1 MLLLPP
7 TSDTESNAPAR
18 AGLRQRSGRLLLALS
33 AIALVLIFGGRR
45 LLEVPPALLPEPQP
59 LLPVEYDAYATG
71 VSSVLYNADGRVEYT
86 LEAAEQTHYLDNT
99 TLLESPYVRLHQ
111 ASGALWNI
119 MASSGRIHAVQGG
132 DAIERLD
139 LQTGVEVYQID
150 ELGRRMSLNTEFLSV
165 FPQTQTMSTDL
176 AVTMVTDSLQQSAT
190 GMRADLQQDQLTFL
204 GQVRGRYEVPSSQP

>member
-7 TSDTESNAPAR
+7 TSEASVPTR
-18 AGLRQRSGRLLLALS
+18 AGLRQRSGRLLLVVS
-33 AIALVLIFGGRR
+33 AIALLLIFGGRR
-45 LLEVPPALLPEPQP
+45 LLEVPPALLPEPLP
-59 LLPVEYDAYATG
+59 LLPLEYDAYATG
-71 VSSVLYNADGRVEYT
+71 VTSVLYNAEGRVEYT

-99 TLLESPYVRLHQ
+99 TVLKTPFVKLHQ

-119 MASSGRIHAVQGG
+119 MAGSGRIHAVEGG

-150 ELGRRMSLNTEFLSV
+150 EMGRRMQLNTEFLSV

>member
-1 MLLLPP
+1 
-7 TSDTESNAPAR
+7 
-18 AGLRQRSGRLLLALS
+18 LRQRSGRLLLALS

-111 ASGALWNI
+111 ASGARWNI
-119 MASSGRIHAVQGG
+119 MASSGRIHAAEGG
-132 DAIERLD
+132 DTIERLD
-139 LQTGVEVYQID
+139 LQTNVEVYQID
-150 ELGRRMSLNTEFLSV
+150 ELGRRMSLSTEFLSV

-176 AVTMVTDSLQQSAT
+176 AVSMVTDTLQQSAT

>member
-7 TSDTESNAPAR
+7 TSESTAPVR
-18 AGLRQRSGRLLLALS
+18 GGLRQRSGRLLLVLS
-33 AIALVLIFGGRR
+33 AVTLLIIFGGRR

-59 LLPVEYDAYATG
+59 LLPLAYDAYATG
-71 VSSVLYNADGRVEYT
+71 VTSVLYNAQGRVEYT
-86 LEAAEQTHYLDNT
+86 LDAAEQVHYLDNT
-99 TLLESPYVRLHQ
+99 TVLESPFVRLHQ
-111 ASGALWNI
+111 ESGALWNI
-119 MASSGRIHAVQGG
+119 MASSGRIHAAEGG
-132 DAIERLD
+132 DTIERLD

-150 ELGRRMSLNTEFLSV
+150 ELGRSMRLSTEFLSV

-176 AVTMVTDSLQQSAT
+176 AVSMVTDTLQQSAT

>member
-7 TSDTESNAPAR
+7 TSEATAPVR
-18 AGLRQRSGRLLLALS
+18 GGLRQRSGRLLLVLS
-33 AIALVLIFGGRR
+33 AVVLLLIFGGRR

-59 LLPVEYDAYATG
+59 LQPLEYDAYAIG
-71 VSSVLYNADGRVEYT
+71 VTSVLYNAQGRVEYT
-86 LEAAEQTHYLDNT
+86 LDAAQQTHYLDNT
-99 TLLESPYVRLHQ
+99 TVLETPFVRLHQ

-119 MASSGRIHAVQGG
+119 MAGSGRIHAVEGG

-139 LQTGVEVYQID
+139 LQTGVEVFQID
-150 ELGRRMSLNTEFLSV
+150 QLGQRMQLNTEFLSV

-176 AVTMVTDSLQQSAT
+176 AVTMVTVSLQQDAV
-190 GMRADLQQDQLTFL
+190 GMLADLQQDQLTFL

>member
-7 TSDTESNAPAR
+7 TSEATSATR
-18 AGLRQRSGRLLLALS
+18 GSLRQRSGRLLLAVS
-33 AIALVLIFGGRR
+33 AVVLLLIFGGRS
-45 LLEVPPALLPEPQP
+45 LLDVPPALLPEPQP
-59 LLPVEYDAYATG
+59 LLPLEYDAYATG
-71 VSSVLYNADGRVEYT
+71 VTSVLYSAEGRVEYT
-86 LEAAEQTHYLDNT
+86 LDAAEQTHYLDNT
-99 TLLESPYVRLHQ
+99 TVLESPFVRLNQ

-119 MASSGRIHAVQGG
+119 MASSGRIHAVEGG

-139 LQTGVEVYQID
+139 LQSSVEVYQID
-150 ELGRRMSLNTEFLSV
+150 KLGRRTNLSTEFLSV

-176 AVTMVTDSLQQSAT
+176 AVTMVTDTLQQSAT